1 MMANIKDIAKMAGVS
16 VATVSRVLN
25 NHPYVSEE
33 KKNAVKSAI
42 EKSNYQQNINA
53 VHLSKG
59 KTYLIG
65 VVVPFTNHPYFALLV
80 EGIANEAVKN
90 NYNLVL
96 IQTNYELQRE
106 LEALMMLKHKQI
118 DGLIICSRICS
129 WDLLGEFNSFGP
141 IILCEDTRGKQISS
155 TYIDHYK
162 VFLKALE
169 YLQAKGYQKIG
180 YCIGRSSGSNSQQR
194 ELAYKDFLIKNN
206 KPFDHNYIFYDCYHF
221 EDGERVVQRLINMEN
236 PPSALLVTSDQ
247 VAAGILICC
256 KEQNIAVPDELAII
270 GFDNQPIA
278 KIMNITTLEIPL
290 IEVGKRLFLQALDNS
305 KNTQDEVKVSLIERL
320 TV

>member
-1 MMANIKDIAKMAGVS
+1 MANIKDIAKMAGVS
-16 VATVSRVLN
+16 VTTVSRVLN
-25 NHPYVSEE
+25 NHPYVSDE
-33 KKNAVKSAI
+33 KKNAVKNAI

-59 KTYLIG
+59 KTFLIG

-80 EGIANEAVKN
+80 EGIAKEAVKN

-96 IQTNYELQRE
+96 IQTNYQLVRE
-106 LEALMMLKHKQI
+106 LEAFLMLKHKQI
-118 DGLIICSRICS
+118 DGLIICSRICGLE
-129 WDLLGEFNSFGP
+129 LLDEYMSYGP
-141 IILCEDTRGKQISS
+141 IILCEDTSGIKVSS

-162 VFLKALE
+162 TFFRALE
-169 YLQAKGYQKIG
+169 YLHTKGHRKIG
-180 YCIGRSSGSNSQQR
+180 YCIGRNSGFNSQQR
-194 ELAYKDFLIKNN
+194 ESAYKDFLMKTNEQ
-206 KPFDHNYIFYDCYHF
+206 FDPNYIFYDCYHF
-221 EDGERVVQRLINMEN
+221 EDGEQVVQRIKNMEN

-256 KEQNIAVPDELAII
+256 KKQNIEVPDELALI
-270 GFDNQPIA
+270 GFDNQPIS

-290 IEVGKRLFLQALDNS
+290 IEVGKKLFLQALNNS
-305 KNTQDEVKVSLIERL
+305 KISHEEIPVKLIERL

>member
-1 MMANIKDIAKMAGVS
+1 MANIKDIAKMAGVS
-16 VATVSRVLN
+16 VTTVSRVLN

-33 KKNAVKSAI
+33 KKNAVKRAI

-59 KTYLIG
+59 KTFLIG

-118 DGLIICSRICS
+118 DGLIICSRNCE
-129 WDLLGEFNSFGP
+129 WDLIEEFNSYGP
-141 IILCEDTRGKQISS
+141 IILCEDTRGKQVSS
-155 TYIDHYK
+155 IYIDHYK
-162 VFLKALE
+162 VFFKALE
-169 YLQAKGYQKIG
+169 YLHAKGHHKIG
-180 YCIGRSSGSNSQQR
+180 YCIGRNSGSNSQQR
-194 ELAYKDFLIKNN
+194 ELAYKDFLMKNN
-206 KPFDHNYIFYDCYHF
+206 KPYEHNYIFYDCYHF
-221 EDGERVVQRLINMEN
+221 EDGDRVVQLLKNMKN

-256 KEQNIAVPDELAII
+256 KEQNIVVPENLALI

-290 IEVGKRLFLQALDNS
+290 IEVGKKLFLQALDNS
-305 KNTQDEVKVSLIERL
+305 INSQDEVSVRLIERL